1 MKRQDSIDTLILCAY
16 SGTDAINAIS
26 SCNIISKLL
35 KIRSKILVMNSD
47 LITQLAPRKADLL
60 HRMVHTYQ

>member
-1 MKRQDSIDTLILCAY
+1 MARFTPRGIEHVEVVQRAVKPF
-16 SGTDAINAIS
+16 
-26 SCNIISKLL
+26 
-35 KIRSKILVMNSD
+35 